1 MGKPLSV
8 LWTITPQS
16 EPRPWLTCSRC
27 GGPRPFR
34 SSGKFRLNAN
44 GKRLD
49 AWLIYCCAVC
59 DQTWNRP
66 VLERRT
72 VASLDLRLVTAL
84 RMNDPGLARRMAF
97 DLDGLSGHAGR
108 IEHCNDLQVHKT
120 VLAAPSEPPRSLEI
134 RLAVPDPVRLR
145 LDRLLAGE
153 LGLARQR
160 LQNLEKSGRLALHP
174 ARARM
179 LRRPL
184 RDGLRL
190 TLDLSQEPDGA
201 AIAAAAQSSDQ

>member
-16 EPRPWLTCSRC
+16 APQPRLTCSRC
-27 GGPRPFR
+27 GGPRAFR

-49 AWLIYCCAVC
+49 AWLIYSCTAC

-72 VASLDLRLVTAL
+72 VASLDPRLVTAL
-84 RMNDPGLARRMAF
+84 RMNDPGLARRLAF
-97 DLDGLSGHAGR
+97 DRDGLSGHAGR
-108 IEHCNDLQVHKT
+108 IEHCGTLEVRKT
-120 VLAAPSEPPRSLEI
+120 VLAAPPEPPGSLEI
-134 RLAVPDPVRLR
+134 RLALPDPVGLR

-153 LGLARQR
+153 LGLTRQR
-160 LQNLEKSGRLALHP
+160 LRDLEKSGRLAFHP

-184 RDGLRL
+184 CDGLRL

-201 AIAAAAQSSDQ
+201 AIAVAAQEPG

>member
-1 MGKPLSV
+1 MGKTLSV

-16 EPRPWLTCSRC
+16 EPRPRLTCSRC
-27 GGPRPFR
+27 GGRQPFR
-34 SSGKFRLNAN
+34 NSGKFRLNAN

-49 AWLIYCCAVC
+49 AWLIYTCTACG
-59 DQTWNRP
+59 QTWNRP

-72 VASLDLRLVTAL
+72 VASLDPMLLTAL
-84 RMNDPGLARRMAF
+84 RMNDPGIARRLAF

-108 IEHCNDLQVHKT
+108 IEHCGALQVRKT
-120 VLAAPSEPPRSLEI
+120 VLAAPPEPERSLEI

-153 LGLARQR
+153 LGLARRR
-160 LQNLEKSGRLALHP
+160 LRDLERSGRLAFHS

-179 LRRPL
+179 LRRPVC
-184 RDGLRL
+184 DGLRL

-201 AIAAAAQSSDQ
+201 AIAAAAQEPD